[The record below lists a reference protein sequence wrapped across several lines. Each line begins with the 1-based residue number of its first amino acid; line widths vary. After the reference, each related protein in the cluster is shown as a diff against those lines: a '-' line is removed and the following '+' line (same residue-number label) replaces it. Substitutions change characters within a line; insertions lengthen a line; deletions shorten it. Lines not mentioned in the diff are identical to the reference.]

1 MTRDVS
7 AFQIAQI
14 HLNICVGMIGTCV
27 QDKPALQPV
36 LDQLMSFEAIGSIF
50 ITELGH
56 GLDVKNIET
65 TATLLPDGCF
75 DLHTPSKNAA
85 KAMPPAA
92 PVMGMKRIGIVL
104 ARLIV
109 DEEDRGMKLFVVPIS
124 DRDKMHSGVTTWL
137 LPVRPGTK
145 PLDHAITAFN
155 HVRLPPE
162 SILSSLAKPKDA
174 QLDLHHQLWRL
185 SVGAIALSIGNL
197 NCLQV
202 GTYIAAIYSKRPSV
216 WTSCSKDPKNAC
228 SGNNPNF
235 LASSSVGSGGM
246 SACKKGQKRSLCCV
260 SPSPYDVSGKCEWR
274 KKAGFLKDQDL
285 LCEGAC
291 SSDQLMLAR
300 ESGLVVG
307 NEGGDGC
314 YGDLAFCCSES
325 QKQEPRSEDPGSSEG
340 REFQALIRKYMEN
353 PTCPAMSSSLHGMTC
368 SPVPGALWMSSPP
381 SSMSCGGEE
390 PWTARSPTGSDCCST
405 QR

>member
-1 MTRDVS
+1 MCTKSGLCVDDIVDLSPKFWTFHKNLIMTRDVS

-56 GLDVKNIET
+56 GLDVKSIET

-75 DLHTPSKNAA
+75 DLHTPSENAA

-92 PVMGMKRIGIVL
+92 PVIGMKRIGIVL

-109 DEEDRGMKLFVVPIS
+109 DEEDRGLKLFVVPIS

-155 HVRLPPE
+155 H
-162 SILSSLAKPKDA
+162 
-174 QLDLHHQLWRL
+174 LDLHHQLWRL

-202 GTYIAAIYSKRPSV
+202 GTYIAAIYSKRRMVQQNSQMGLVPIISFSTQYRPILQSLAAGEVLRAMTDWCIEIFRNPSIGLHLRRGIAIIYKAV
-216 WTSCSKDPKNAC
+216 VIHHFALLSELSERCGWRGYYGHNQIAEMYLSFAANA
-228 SGNNPNF
+228 
-235 LASSSVGSGGM
+235 VGEGDVHVLCLRLTYELLTGKYKLPE
-246 SACKKGQKRSLCCV
+246 ATDARSN
-260 SPSPYDVSGKCEWR
+260 
-274 KKAGFLKDQDL
+274 
-285 LCEGAC
+285 
-291 SSDQLMLAR
+291 LAR
-300 ESGLVVG
+300 YEIES
-307 NEGGDGC
+307 
-314 YGDLAFCCSES
+314 
-325 QKQEPRSEDPGSSEG
+325 
-340 REFQALIRKYMEN
+340 I
-353 PTCPAMSSSLHGMTC
+353 
-368 SPVPGALWMSSPP
+368 VP
-381 SSMSCGGEE
+381 
-390 PWTARSPTGSDCCST
+390 
-405 QR
+405 

>member
-14 HLNICVGMIGTCV
+14 HFNICVGMIGACV

-75 DLHTPSKNAA
+75 DLHTPSENAA

-92 PVMGMKRIGIVL
+92 PVIGMKRIGIVL
-104 ARLIV
+104 AKLIV
-109 DEEDRGMKLFVVPIS
+109 DEQDRGLKLFVVPIS
-124 DRDKMHSGVTTWL
+124 DRDKMYSGVTTWL

-162 SILSSLAKPKDA
+162 SVLSSLAKPKDA

-202 GTYIAAIYSKRPSV
+202 GTYIAAVYSKRRMVQQNSQMGRVPIISFSTQYRPILQSLAAGEVLRAMTDWCIDIFRNPS
-216 WTSCSKDPKNAC
+216 
-228 SGNNPNF
+228 
-235 LASSSVGSGGM
+235 
-246 SACKKGQKRSLCCV
+246 
-260 SPSPYDVSGKCEWR
+260 
-274 KKAGFLKDQDL
+274 
-285 LCEGAC
+285 
-291 SSDQLMLAR
+291 
-300 ESGLVVG
+300 
-307 NEGGDGC
+307 
-314 YGDLAFCCSES
+314 
-325 QKQEPRSEDPGSSEG
+325 
-340 REFQALIRKYMEN
+340 I
-353 PTCPAMSSSLHGMTC
+353 SLHLRRGIAI
-368 SPVPGALWMSSPP
+368 VYKAVVIHHFALLSELSER
-381 SSMSCGGEE
+381 CGWRGYYGHNQIAEMYLSF
-390 PWTARSPTGSDCCST
+390 AANAD
-405 QR
+405 